1 MICCEGYFERGN
13 CPKYLKPVCEMMQK
27 VNECAFLDDKDNLDL
42 FVDKLELLLEKSRIK
57 NSTAHIDVC
66 YSDTDRGQISLYAK
80 RTDQDVAARIHF
92 FRIRG
97 ILEYDEGTA
106 AFGYVSEEF
115 LQQKGGI
122 S

>member
-66 YSDTDRGQISLYAK
+66 YSDTDRGADIALCQEGRPGCGGTDSLLPHP
-80 RTDQDVAARIHF
+80 RHTGV
-92 FRIRG
+92 
-97 ILEYDEGTA
+97 
-106 AFGYVSEEF
+106 
-115 LQQKGGI
+115 
-122 S
+122 